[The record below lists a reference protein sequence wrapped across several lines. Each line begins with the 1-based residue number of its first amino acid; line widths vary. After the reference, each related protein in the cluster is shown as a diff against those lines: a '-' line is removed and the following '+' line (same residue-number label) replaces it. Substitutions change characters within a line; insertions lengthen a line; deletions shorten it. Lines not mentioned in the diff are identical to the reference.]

1 MIAAPDRRT
10 VGALVA
16 LAAAS
21 IHLAALAAAQRPDPM
36 VDEPQRFLRTVGG
49 FSQGDLQR
57 LDRGE
62 AVAKLLDTDRREIA
76 TVGAIRISAPRARLL
91 ERYRDISTLRG
102 SNIVLQL
109 GTFAAAP
116 RAQDLGTFTPE
127 DYDLETIRDCKPGDC
142 GVRLS
147 AETMSRFNRE
157 VNWGAADWK
166 QQAGS
171 LWRTTLAE
179 YAAAYRATG
188 ALGDYRNK
196 ATPLSVKEE
205 FDLLFEESRYFAA
218 TAPEFFGYLQGF
230 PRVRLAGA
238 EDLLYWAKDDI
249 GLRPITSITHQA
261 LYTPPSSGAAR
272 PPAFIGTKQIYAT
285 HYFDAA
291 LGLTMA
297 FDDGGSG
304 FYMVCINRARTRSL
318 QSFTRAMVRS
328 IVQRRSRDATE
339 KMLLSTKTALER
351 GR

>member
-1 MIAAPDRRT
+1 MIGARDRRT
-10 VGALVA
+10 AATVAA

-21 IHLAALAAAQRPDPM
+21 IHLAALAAAQRADPM
-36 VDEPQRFLRTVGG
+36 ADEPQRFLRTVGG
-49 FSQGDLQR
+49 FSQDDLQR

-62 AVAKLLDTDRREIA
+62 AIAKLLDTDRREIA
-76 TVGAIRISAPRARLL
+76 TVGAIRINAPRHRLL
-91 ERYRDISTLRG
+91 ERYRDVSTRRG
-102 SNIVLQL
+102 SSIVVEL

-116 RAQDLGTFTPE
+116 RAEDLRAFTPE

-147 AETMSRFNRE
+147 AETMSRFSRE

-166 QQAGS
+166 QAAGS
-171 LWRTTLAE
+171 LWRQTLAE
-179 YAAAYRATG
+179 YAAAYRTTG

-196 ATPLSVKEE
+196 ATPLSVREE
-205 FDLLFEESRYFAA
+205 FDLLFAESRYFAA
-218 TAPEFFGYLQGF
+218 AAPEFFSYLQEF

-238 EDLLYWAKDDI
+238 EDVLYWAKDDI

-261 LYTPPSSGAAR
+261 LYTPPDGAAR
-272 PPAFIGTKQIYAT
+272 RPAFIGTKQIYAT

-297 FDDGGSG
+297 FDDGGAG
-304 FYMVCINRARTRSL
+304 IYMVCINRARTRSL
-318 QSFTRAMVRS
+318 QSFTRALVRS
-328 IVQRRSRDATE
+328 IVQRRSREATE